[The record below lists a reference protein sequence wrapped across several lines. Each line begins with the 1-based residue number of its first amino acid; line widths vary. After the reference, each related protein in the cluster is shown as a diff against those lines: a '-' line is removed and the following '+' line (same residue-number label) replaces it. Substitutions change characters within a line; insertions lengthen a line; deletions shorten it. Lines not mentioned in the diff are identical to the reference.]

1 LTARGGETAKTH
13 QDGVED
19 RHAGM
24 NAPEHNDQDHY
35 LTVQQACN
43 LAAISRSTFYRL
55 LSEPKS
61 GLPQIVVR
69 IPIVNRIRVPR
80 QRFCEWLEGALA
92 PRVRERGPSS

>member
-1 LTARGGETAKTH
+1 MSQLEQVDA
-13 QDGVED
+13 DG
-19 RHAGM
+19 
-24 NAPEHNDQDHY
+24 Y
-35 LTVQQACN
+35 LTVQQACE